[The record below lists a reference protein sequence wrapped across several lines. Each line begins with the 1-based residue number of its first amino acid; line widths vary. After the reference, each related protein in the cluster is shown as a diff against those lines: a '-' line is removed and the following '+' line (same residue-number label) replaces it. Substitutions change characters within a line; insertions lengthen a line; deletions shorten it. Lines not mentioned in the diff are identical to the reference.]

1 MWGFL
6 RRWIPNF
13 GWISLTSNPIDSL
26 LQGVIAAC
34 AVSILNHLLRINL
47 HIQYLNEPARV
58 GAKVPRLHSQRQ
70 ILDFLHLCTLTIL
83 FSIVGSRVSSL
94 VVLEF
99 SLRIISMLLS
109 NNHGSSRKQI
119 FLLCQFSVG
128 CGMTASL
135 SFLNEGAPHSTLS
148 LMLSTS
154 LAGLLMWYVRK
165 LVKHVNTMYE
175 LHSKERYCGVCISL
189 LTTWHQ
195 IPKLLCNA
203 LTVEFIV
210 ADAAAVFLINRDF
223 ITTSE
228 AIRFWT
234 PLTICYTLLVIYM
247 QEEQKQNP
255 SEQSIYQTV
264 GVRMGGL
271 LILTLTVGTWA
282 DVLHVLLSLVGEML
296 CLLQA
301 GTMIKACRQQ
311 DSSEVNHRGTVR
323 QPQQSV
329 QQRSRVSDTQILDHQ
344 KDSS

>member
-1 MWGFL
+1 MWGLL
-6 RRWIPNF
+6 RWCTPSF
-13 GWISLTSNPIDSL
+13 GWISLTSKPIDSL

-34 AVSILNHLLRINL
+34 AVSVLNHLLRIHL
-47 HIQYLNEPARV
+47 HIQSLIEPAQEGV
-58 GAKVPRLHSQRQ
+58 KAPKLHSQRQ
-70 ILDFLHLCTLTIL
+70 ILDSLHLCILIIL
-83 FSIVGSRVSSL
+83 FATVGSRVSSL

-109 NNHGSSRKQI
+109 NDHGASRKQI
-119 FLLCQFSVG
+119 FLLCQYSVG
-128 CGMTASL
+128 CGVTASL
-135 SFLNEGAPHSTLS
+135 SYLNEGAPHSTLS
-148 LMLSTS
+148 LMLSTG
-154 LAGLLMWYVRK
+154 LAGLIMWYVWR

-175 LHSKERYCGVCISL
+175 LHSKERYCGVCILL

-203 LTVEFIV
+203 LKVVFMV
-210 ADAAAVFLINRDF
+210 ADVAAFFVINRDF
-223 ITTSE
+223 LTTSE

-255 SEQSIYQTV
+255 TEQSIYQTV

-271 LILTLTVGTWA
+271 LILTLTVGRWA
-282 DVLHVLLSLVGEML
+282 DVLHVILSLFGEML

-301 GTMIKACRQQ
+301 GTMMEACRQR
-311 DSSEVNHRGTVR
+311 DSSEVRSKGTVR
-323 QPQQSV
+323 QPQPST
-329 QQRSRVSDTQILDHQ
+329 QQRSRVSDTQTLNHQ

>member
-1 MWGFL
+1 MVAPPSLSFAITRTVL
-6 RRWIPNF
+6 RMVWCSTGYSHRF
-13 GWISLTSNPIDSL
+13 MTTLDLSQKAKKQL
-26 LQGVIAAC
+26 V
-34 AVSILNHLLRINL
+34 H
-47 HIQYLNEPARV
+47 YEPVRV
-58 GAKVPRLHSQRQ
+58 GVKVPKLHSQRQ
-70 ILDFLHLCTLTIL
+70 ILDSLHFCILTIL
-83 FSIVGSRVSSL
+83 FSTVGSRVSSL

-109 NNHGSSRKQI
+109 NNHGDSRKHI
-119 FLLCQFSVG
+119 FLLSQFSVG

-135 SFLNEGAPHSTLS
+135 SYLNEGAPHSTLS

-154 LAGLLMWYVRK
+154 LAGLFMWYVCK
-165 LVKHVNTMYE
+165 LAKHSYRMYE
-175 LHSKERYCGVCISL
+175 LHSKERYCGVCILL

-203 LTVEFIV
+203 LKIVFIV
-210 ADAAAVFLINRDF
+210 ADVAAVFLINRDF

-255 SEQSIYQTV
+255 NEQSVYQTV

-271 LILTLTVGTWA
+271 LILTLTVGTWT
-282 DVLHVLLSLVGEML
+282 DVVHVLLSLIGEML

-301 GTMIKACRQQ
+301 GTMMEACRLQ
-311 DSSEVNHRGTVR
+311 DSSGVNSKGRVR
-323 QPQQSV
+323 QPQESA
-329 QQRSRVSDTQILDHQ
+329 QQRSRVSGTQILDHQ